1 MVRLRFSRFLVPGL
15 LLLALPGAAVAGGPA
30 TSRKAQLDFG
40 IDMAKR
46 GLWSEA
52 LFRFENARKLE
63 PSNASV
69 LNNLAVCYEAAGRF
83 EDALATYRQALQIAP
98 ANNALKQN
106 YSRFAEFY
114 QGYKPKKAAEPKPAD
129 AAAAPPATPGTNPP
143 VQAPEA
149 TPDAPKPPVVEAP
162 AAEPPKPPASAA
174 LAFTGGA
181 R

>member
-15 LLLALPGAAVAGGPA
+15 LLLAAAGALFAGGPA
-30 TSRKAQLDFG
+30 TSRKAQLEFG

-46 GLWSEA
+46 GLWNEA

-98 ANNALKQN
+98 GNNALKQN

-114 QGYKPKKAAEPKPAD
+114 QGYRPKKPAETKPAPGES
-129 AAAAPPATPGTNPP
+129 APPPAVPGTNPP
-143 VQAPEA
+143 DEAPEA
-149 TPDAPKPPVVEAP
+149 TPGDGEEPPVVE
-162 AAEPPKPPASAA
+162 PPIGESSKPPSAVA
-174 LAFTGGA
+174 PFRGG

>member
-15 LLLALPGAAVAGGPA
+15 LLLAVPGAAFAGGPA
-30 TSRKAQLDFG
+30 TSRKAQLQFG

-46 GLWSEA
+46 GLWNEA
-52 LFRFENARKLE
+52 MFRFENARKLE
-63 PSNASV
+63 PGDVSV

-83 EDALATYRQALQIAP
+83 EDALATYREAMQVAP
-98 ANNALKQN
+98 ANNAVKQN

-114 QGYKPKKAAEPKPAD
+114 QGYRPKKAAEPKPAE
-129 AAAAPPATPGTNPP
+129 AAPPPAAMPGTNPP

-149 TPDAPKPPVVEAP
+149 TPGEAPKPPVVES
-162 AAEPPKPPASAA
+162 PKPPVTDSR
-174 LAFTGGA
+174 GD